1 MRQFS
6 RRNRHKARGRD
17 NQFKRQ
23 ADRFGKELGKAC
35 VYRLNYVIVVAS
47 AESRMTKPRELPYCV
62 NTEG

>member
-1 MRQFS
+1 MM
-6 RRNRHKARGRD
+6 HE
-17 NQFKRQ
+17 FKRR

-47 AESRMTKPRELPYCV
+47 AEKSVAKPCELPYCV

>member
-1 MRQFS
+1 MVYE
-6 RRNRHKARGRD
+6 
-17 NQFKRQ
+17 FKRR

-47 AESRMTKPRELPYCV
+47 AESSVIKPHKLPYCV